1 MTQTTDFDVIVVGG
15 GPVGTTTAL
24 KLATRGMSVALF
36 EKREAATLDHRASTF
51 HPPTL
56 EMLDELG
63 LTEPLVQQGI
73 IARSYQFRDAALGKI
88 VDLDYSVIQDDTPFP
103 FRLQVEQSRLTAA
116 ALQALAD
123 EPNVTATL
131 GAEVTAITETAEGF
145 SVDVTVDG
153 EHSTSVTARYLIAA
167 DGSRSMVREHYG
179 IEFAGHTYPERYL
192 VITTSLPLHEIIDDL
207 AVVNYVADPQ
217 NWHVLLRNPSG
228 WRVLFPSDPGLS
240 VEEQTDPA
248 YVTEQLRRVVPEFDG
263 YPVVHVTVYE
273 VHRKVAATFRRGN
286 AFLVGD
292 AAHVNNPLGGMGMNS
307 GIHDG
312 LLLADAL
319 VRVDRGEAGQDELD
333 VWAAK
338 RRAVAKSYVGEET
351 EGNWNALRDTSEER
365 RAAKRAEWE
374 ALGEDDGA
382 RRAYLLTSSMLAS
395 VR

>member
-1 MTQTTDFDVIVVGG
+1 MFKTTDHDVIVVGG

-24 KLATRGMSVALF
+24 KLAQRGMSVALF
-36 EKREAATLDHRASTF
+36 EKREFNTLDHRASTF

-63 LTEPLVQQGI
+63 LTAPLLEEGI
-73 IARSYQFRDAALGKI
+73 IARSYQFRDAELGKI
-88 VDLDYSVIQDDTPFP
+88 VDLDFSVIDGDTTHPY
-103 FRLQVEQSRLTAA
+103 RLQVEQSRLTAA
-116 ALQALAD
+116 ALRALEETPGVEASLD
-123 EPNVTATL
+123 
-131 GAEVTAITETAEGF
+131 AEVTGIAETAEGYA
-145 SVDVTVDG
+145 VDVRHGDG
-153 EHSTSVTARYLIAA
+153 RTERVTGRYLVAA
-167 DGSRSMVREHYG
+167 DGSRSLVREHYG

-192 VITTSLPLHEIIDDL
+192 VITTSLPLHDIIGDL

-228 WRVLFPSDPGLS
+228 WRVLFPSDPSLS
-240 VEEQTDPA
+240 TEQQTDPG
-248 YVTEQLRRVVPEFDG
+248 YVMEQLRRVVPDFDG

-273 VHRKVAATFRRGN
+273 VHRKVAATFRKGN

-312 LLLADAL
+312 LLLADTL
-319 VRVDRGEAGQDELD
+319 VRVDRGEAADAELD
-333 VWAAK
+333 VWAEK
-338 RRAVAKSYVGEET
+338 RRTVARSYVGEET

-365 RAAKRAEWE
+365 RAAKRAEWQ
-374 ALGEDDGA
+374 ALSRDDEA
-382 RRAYLLTSSMLAS
+382 RRAFLLTSSMLAS

>member
-1 MTQTTDFDVIVVGG
+1 MTQTTDYDVIVVGG

-24 KLATRGMSVALF
+24 KLAKQGLSVALF
-36 EKREAATLDHRASTF
+36 EKREVATLDHRASTF

-63 LTEPLVQQGI
+63 LTEPLVEQGI

-88 VDLDYSVIQDDTPFP
+88 VDLDYSVIEDDTPFP
-103 FRLQVEQSRLTAA
+103 YRLQVEQSRLTAA
-116 ALQALAD
+116 ALKALAD

-131 GAEVTAITETAEGF
+131 GAEVVGVAETAEGF
-145 SVDVTVDG
+145 SVDVRVDDVR
-153 EHSTSVTARYLIAA
+153 VTATSRYLIAA
-167 DGSRSMVREHYG
+167 DGSRSLVREHYG
-179 IEFAGHTYPERYL
+179 IAFAGHTYPERYL

-228 WRVLFPSDPGLS
+228 WRVLFPSDPGLTI
-240 VEEQTDPA
+240 EQQTDPA
-248 YVTEQLRRVVPEFDG
+248 YVTEQLRRVVPSFDG

-273 VHRKVAATFRRGN
+273 VHRKVAATFRKGN

-312 LLLADAL
+312 LLLADTL
-319 VRVDRGEAGQDELD
+319 VRVHRGEAHDAELD
-333 VWAAK
+333 VWADK
-338 RRAVAKSYVGEET
+338 RRAVAKTYVGEET

-374 ALGEDDGA
+374 ALGQDDEA